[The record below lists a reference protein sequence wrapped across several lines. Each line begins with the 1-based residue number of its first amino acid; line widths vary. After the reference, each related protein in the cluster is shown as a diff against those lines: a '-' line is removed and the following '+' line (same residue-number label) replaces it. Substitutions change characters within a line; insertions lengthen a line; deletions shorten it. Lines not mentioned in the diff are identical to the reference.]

1 MTRPL
6 FVILLLTATVASA
19 QTSPPP
25 AGTPAAAGAKGM
37 TRAAGMPLQDG
48 ALPPGSLT
56 VRVVQ
61 GTFSGNLSGLDVA
74 LEVSGQGVKHA
85 PTGATGRAE
94 FAHLPVGAEVHA
106 TVVVNGETLES
117 ERFVMPAESG
127 IRVLLVAGGSF
138 VDTATAEAAAA
149 QTPPA
154 INAPP
159 LPPGASLPSGAGA
172 VAAAAGN
179 TAAAGAPATSEA
191 QGAADGS
198 IATFRVVMVM
208 LTLLAF
214 VLVGAQQWSRRKR

>member
-1 MTRPL
+1 MTRH
-6 FVILLLTATVASA
+6 LLAVLMLTASAAAA

-25 AGTPAAAGAKGM
+25 AGAPGTTGAQSM

-61 GTFSGNLSGLDVA
+61 GDFTGNMAGLDVT

-94 FAHLPVGAEVHA
+94 FAHLPIGAEVHA
-106 TVVVNGETLES
+106 TAVVNGEPLES

-138 VDTATAEAAAA
+138 VDTATAEAAAV
-149 QTPPA
+149 QTPPPMT
-154 INAPP
+154 APP
-159 LPPGASLPSGAGA
+159 LPPGTSLPPGTGEA
-172 VAAAAGN
+172 
-179 TAAAGAPATSEA
+179 APADDT
-191 QGAADGS
+191 
-198 IATFRVVMVM
+198 IATFRVVMVA

-214 VLVGAQQWSRRKR
+214 VLVGAQQWSRRKP